1 MSQFLKKIY
10 NSHNI
15 DPGQCNLEYV
25 ILNRTVRPQIAM
37 KDSLS
42 MQYIT
47 QSKLKHLHRNRM
59 ISNADINQNLRL
71 IMFTRKN

>member
-1 MSQFLKKIY
+1 MQSRVRNPKQ
-10 NSHNI
+10 NSKA
-15 DPGQCNLEYV
+15 
-25 ILNRTVRPQIAM
+25 T
-37 KDSLS
+37 DSYERQS